1 MAKRGCIV
9 MELVPIADRREW
21 NEALARFPQGHVL
34 QTYEWGEVKGR
45 WGWQPLRFLF
55 QEGGEVRAAA
65 SVLRRP
71 VPPTPFC
78 LLYAPKGPAFDY
90 EDLSLWPRVLDAL
103 ERLARRQRAIFLKMD
118 PDLRC
123 NGGVEESELEPTAGA
138 VINLLKERGWHFS
151 PEQIQFRNTVLVN
164 LRPSEEELLMAMHSK
179 TRYNIRLAERRGV
192 GVGEAGEDELPQF
205 YQLYAET
212 SARDDFLI
220 RPFAYYQD
228 VWRTFLRG
236 KLGKLFLA
244 YYEEQCLAGLFLFR
258 WGERAWYMYGA
269 SSDAERQ
276 RMPNHVLQWA
286 AIKWARAQ
294 GCITYDLWGAP
305 EAFDESDP
313 LWGVYRF
320 KRGFGGQVV
329 RYLGAYDY
337 PVYPLLYRLFSTLL
351 PRYRAL
357 LRRRH
362 GPSPGP

>member
-1 MAKRGCIV
+1 MR
-9 MELVPIADRREW
+9 LVPVTDPQEW

-45 WGWQPLRFLF
+45 WGWQPLRFLL

-71 VPPTPFC
+71 VPHTPFC

-90 EDLSLWPRVLDAL
+90 EDLSLWPQVLETL
-103 ERLARRQRAIFLKMD
+103 EELAQRERAIFLKID
-118 PDLRC
+118 PDLRR
-123 NGGVEESELEPTAGA
+123 NAGEESSDLEPAADA
-138 VINLLKERGWHFS
+138 VIRLLEGRGWRFS
-151 PEQIQFRNTVLVN
+151 PEQIQFRNTVLVD
-164 LRPSEEELLMAMHSK
+164 LCPSEEEILMAMHPK
-179 TRYNIRLAERRGV
+179 TRYNIRLAGRRGV
-192 GVGEAGEDELPQF
+192 RVEEAGEDALVQF

-212 SARDDFLI
+212 SARDGFLI

-236 KLGKLFLA
+236 ELGQLFLA

-258 WGERAWYMYGA
+258 WGKRAWYMYGA
-269 SSDAERQ
+269 SSSVERQ
-276 RMPNHVLQWA
+276 RMPNYALQWA
-286 AIKWARAQ
+286 AMRWAKAQ
-294 GCITYDLWGAP
+294 GCTTYDLWGAP
-305 EAFDESDP
+305 EVLDESDP

-320 KRGFGGQVV
+320 KRGFGGQMV

-337 PVYPLLYRLFSTLL
+337 PAHPFLYRLFSCLL

-357 LRRRH
+357 LRRLH
-362 GPSPGP
+362 GQRPGP